1 MDEKRRETITKYL
14 GDMRA
19 AVHHVEEAMEG
30 QEKDFKDQPDV
41 AQLMQKTHRQL
52 HAQKEAL
59 GARLEAL
66 GGSPTH
72 PVKEGVAGIAG
83 VIAGLYNKIRTE
95 GASKGLRDDHVA
107 LNWTYVS
114 YMTLVTTAV
123 ALGDRETAAIAE
135 NGMRECAKAAM
146 EVQRLLPTVVVRE
159 LQDGKLGALDPA
171 AVEEA
176 RNATNEAWEG
186 SADERRSAERRATV

>member
-95 GASKGLRDDHVA
+95 GAAKGLRDDHVA

-135 NGMRECAKAAM
+135 NGMRECAKASM

-176 RNATNEAWEG
+176 RNATNDAWEG
-186 SADERRSAERRATV
+186 SADERRTAEHRATV

>member
-1 MDEKRRETITKYL
+1 LDEKRRETITKYL

-95 GASKGLRDDHVA
+95 GAAKGLRDDHVA

-135 NGMRECAKAAM
+135 NGMRECAKASM

-159 LQDGKLGALDPA
+159 LQDGKLGALDPV

-176 RNATNEAWEG
+176 RNATNKAWES
-186 SADERRSAERRATV
+186 SADERTAERRATV

>member
-135 NGMRECAKAAM
+135 NGMRECAKSAM

-186 SADERRSAERRATV
+186 SADERRTAERRATV

>member
-1 MDEKRRETITKYL
+1 LDEKRRETITKYL

-95 GASKGLRDDHVA
+95 GAAKGLRDDHVA

-135 NGMRECAKAAM
+135 NGMRECAKASM

-176 RNATNEAWEG
+176 RNATNDAWEG
-186 SADERRSAERRATV
+186 SADERRTAEHRATV